1 MQPILWLARTGPEP
15 KYSCGLG
22 RRSRWG
28 RQESVMANEGTRFE
42 IPADMRA
49 LAEKS
54 VEQAKQAFD
63 IFVSAAQHA
72 VSTAEN
78 QTASVQ
84 AGAKEIGGLAMGFAE
99 RNITSSFEFAQRLL
113 QAKDPKD
120 VMALHA
126 DYVNSQIAAL
136 TEQGQQLGKRMAK
149 MAGEGSQR

>member
-1 MQPILWLARTGPEP
+1 
-15 KYSCGLG
+15 
-22 RRSRWG
+22 
-28 RQESVMANEGTRFE
+28 MAKEGTPHFE

-63 IFVSAAQHA
+63 IFISAAQHA

-78 QTASVQ
+78 QAASVQ
-84 AGAKEIGGLAMGFAE
+84 AGAKEVGELAMGFAE
-99 RNITSSFEFAQRLL
+99 RNTTSSFEFAQRLL

-126 DYVNSQIAAL
+126 EYMNSQIAAL
-136 TEQGQQLGKRMAK
+136 TEQGKELGERMAK
-149 MAGEGSQR
+149 MTKR